1 MNTILKHDE
10 KIQDP
15 QSHDTRQ
22 HKNSS
27 GKIKGKLEIAPR
39 GNFVSFHGSGRKNVG
54 FVAGLLRRG
63 TFDILWNGQA
73 PTH

>member
-27 GKIKGKLEIAPR
+27 GKMKENLRLLQEAILYPFMEAGGKMR
-39 GNFVSFHGSGRKNVG
+39 V
-54 FVAGLLRRG
+54 
-63 TFDILWNGQA
+63 
-73 PTH
+73 

>member
-27 GKIKGKLEIAPR
+27 GKMKENLRLLQEVILYPFMEVGGKM
-39 GNFVSFHGSGRKNVG
+39 GV
-54 FVAGLLRRG
+54 LLL
-63 TFDILWNGQA
+63 DY
-73 PTH
+73 